1 MNDPFD
7 RFNHSFFLERLK
19 KSWTCERKFLII
31 LFFFF
36 FVLSEI
42 IFRKK
47 IVRS

>member
-31 LFFFF
+31 LFFYSFF
-36 FVLSEI
+36 LFC
-42 IFRKK
+42 RKLYFIRK
-47 IVRS
+47 L